1 MNNGK
6 LYAIGTGPGAS
17 DLITVRA
24 ARLLDKLDILYAPAG
39 RKGGDSLALS
49 IVREYIGKQV
59 LIKERHFPMTND
71 ATEKKQAWD
80 DVAVEIEA
88 DVKQGKQVGFI
99 TLGDS
104 MLFSTWVFLLERL
117 NHKIDI
123 EVIPGITSFSCIAS
137 QAKFPLCMEQQSLAV
152 MSCTTDIE
160 ILRRALQEHEA
171 VVLMKVYGRFEK
183 VRQLLNELNLLEHAV
198 LMANASMDSEI
209 FYPDL
214 SQVEQGEALPYF
226 STIVVNRSWKHH

>member
-1 MNNGK
+1 VNNGK